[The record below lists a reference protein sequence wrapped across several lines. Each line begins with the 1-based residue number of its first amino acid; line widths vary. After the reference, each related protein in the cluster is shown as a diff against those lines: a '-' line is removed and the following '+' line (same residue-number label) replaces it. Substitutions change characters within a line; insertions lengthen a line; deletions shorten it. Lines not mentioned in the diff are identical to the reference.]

1 MKTPEI
7 WFASQRMLRTIVQ
20 ALVVLVPLA
29 NGAAAAAAAYLTEQT
44 HLVIPAW
51 AFLVLNG
58 VVAVTAV
65 VMGLLARLMAV
76 PGFNDWLTRIG
87 LGSVPK
93 DAVQDTLTLNQTV
106 NAPGVTVEQVAD
118 LSADRRYPLT

>member
-7 WFASQRMLRTIVQ
+7 WFKSQRTVRTIVQ

-29 NGAAAAAAAYLTEQT
+29 NGVAAAAAAYLTEQT
-44 HLVIPAW
+44 DLVIPAW
-51 AFLVLNG
+51 AFVVLNG

-65 VMGLLARLMAV
+65 IMGLVARLMAV

-93 DAVQDTLTLNQTV
+93 DALQHTVALNQTA
-106 NAPGVTVEQVAD
+106 NAPGVTAEDIARVA
-118 LSADRRYPLT
+118 ADRRYLRE

>member
-7 WFASQRMLRTIVQ
+7 WFKSQRTLRTIVQ

-29 NGAAAAAAAYLTEQT
+29 NGVAAAAAAYLADQT
-44 HLVIPAW
+44 HLVIPGW
-51 AFLVLNG
+51 AFLVLNA

-65 VMGLLARLMAV
+65 VMGMVARLMAV

-93 DAVQDTLTLNQTV
+93 DAVQMV
-106 NAPGVTVEQVAD
+106 KGVDGTWRSEP
-118 LSADRRYPLT
+118 SDRRYPLN